1 MLKKLILLA
10 GLVLVPSIA
19 YSQQSPSRPI
29 ESCAQQAPYGWPVA
43 QKDNAVLICRT
54 AYALLHNNNV
64 RVASWVV
71 YTLTAENTTGCAP
84 RVNAFA
90 PDLSIPRGQRAELA
104 DYANSGFDTGHIA
117 NNADMSWDAAV
128 ARESFILSNMA
139 PQLASLNRGAWR
151 QLEAAVRSWAF
162 NSRASVTIYS
172 GSIYDE
178 RQDRRIGPNG
188 VIVPNS
194 FYKIVINNATRQS
207 LAFLFPHVDVNDFRS
222 VQTTVARVEEASGI
236 RFSVPDD
243 KNAMHRMWPVEL
255 TPMMNARRD
264 RCRS

>member
-1 MLKKLILLA
+1 MLKLILLA
-10 GLVLVPSIA
+10 GLMLVPSVVSA
-19 YSQQSPSRPI
+19 QQASPRPM
-29 ESCAQQAPYGWPVA
+29 EMCAQQAPYGWPVV
-43 QKDNAVLICRT
+43 QKENYSLICRT

-71 YTLTAENTTGCAP
+71 YTLTAENSIGCAP

-90 PDLSIPRGQRAELA
+90 PDLSLPRGQRAELA
-104 DYANSGFDTGHIA
+104 DYANSGFDTGHLA

-139 PQLASLNRGAWR
+139 PQIAALNRGSWR
-151 QLEAAVRSWAF
+151 QLETAVRSWAY
-162 NSRASVTIYS
+162 NSRASLTIYT

-178 RQDRRIGPNG
+178 RQDRRIGQNG

-222 VQTTVARVEEASGI
+222 VQVTVARVEEASGI
-236 RFSVPDD
+236 RFPVPDD
-243 KNAMHRMWPVEL
+243 KNSMHRVWPVEI
-255 TPMMNARRD
+255 TPMMNARRE